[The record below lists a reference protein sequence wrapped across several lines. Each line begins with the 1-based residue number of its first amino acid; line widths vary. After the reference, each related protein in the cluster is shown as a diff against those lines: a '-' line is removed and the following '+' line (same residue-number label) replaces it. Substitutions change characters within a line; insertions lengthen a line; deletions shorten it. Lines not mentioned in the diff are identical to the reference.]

1 MENLLFSPKST
12 FDTWLN
18 SSYTAWTIEIILAFL
33 CGLGVFFLFLPYHQN
48 NPSFPPPRKC
58 GNSKKHH
65 MDLRRRS
72 RSRKRSGALKVCRD
86 CLEELEGTRNLV
98 LLLQSHVGS
107 LPDKSSFHQ
116 LSWQDPPGVGQKA
129 APAGA
134 HQPSMEPLEE
144 AISTISSASL
154 TQDPVPLAS
163 TLSAEPQDRSN
174 LEKIPFGTVAK
185 SSPPG
190 NSFLASTISAM
201 ANLGVLASY
210 PISFLSCWWDTTK
223 ALFFPT
229 SSQSKSWQEDLSPH
243 PTEVPSWGAPI
254 DKQVEI
260 GSPSFINPDVQ
271 KLLEI
276 LITERVELRICKEGK
291 KDRSFSE
298 QMSPDYHLNTSG
310 NMWKSL
316 GTEQDITTPQSFWNV
331 KDKPEQLP
339 EPQQLLHPE
348 SLRDHIERKYSQL
361 FWGLPSLHSESLV
374 AAALVSGSSSQSQ
387 APFVLFNGISNVFPV
402 SVQPGIP
409 LSLSQAPLLPC
420 AGAQPQPFTQNLPMC
435 QPPPMV
441 QIQSQP
447 YLPSPLL
454 FRPTYSSPQLSSCGL
469 YCLPFQNNP
478 LYFIPTETQN
488 LEYPL
493 LQKQLKTETP
503 LPSVN
508 ERSQKVF
515 SQLTPICP
523 QDTGGPQAQR
533 LVPGPHGD
541 LIKSDLQKQH
551 LQKKPT
557 EDQLKGS
564 WLRSMHLSLQLSSS
578 QCQFLVTYHAQGKQ
592 GSWQLSAFRGKRSQD
607 AQKTRSRCPRRSHR
621 RSQMK
626 FQLETDFSEGLRPYL
641 RGISKDPSRS
651 SFSKKF
657 LQMNS
662 EKESERYL
670 LRPSKSDL
678 LRPSKSDSRD
688 YLFGGPDKKHL
699 EKVLKAHLD
708 KKLRQIDQGL
718 IPVTVRRSWLA
729 ATQASSKTHLH
740 KEIRNLAS
748 LKHWKPRIN
757 ISHELS
763 FLSPSIQQ
771 MLEAH
776 IIRFRVRHRWDTS
789 KQGSEPVNLK
799 PSEAQPSPLA
809 TSTFSLS
816 AIWQPGPQS
825 KTNFSKFLGK
835 PQPHQG
841 KQMITKTSVPSLG
854 SPLLAPITA
863 RWGIQRALGK
873 SSPGDSCGP
882 SEAPLTG
889 QKGRPPHKMS
899 APNLRGRT
907 WQSGTVL
914 RARKSSL
921 NPSLKREESWG
932 WLSKYPCHNALIL
945 DMGPKSQSSKA
956 KQKAKEDPAW
966 EVFLGPTVPLN
977 SQTSNMDLRRSHV
990 PVTKKT
996 LPPSTNS
1003 VGQYSEEP
1011 HFKTQVATKF
1021 EFGSKLESEKQLQGR
1036 ATGGLQQPHTA
1047 VLLRDYATGALLAA
1061 GISASHTPLSSSQM
1075 GYASGDTPASQ
1086 VSYGLTAS
1094 AQSTQKQQKF
1104 QKPKLKDPFK
1114 SQTEMFAPTEEWTDF
1129 QSFQPGEHEEMK
1141 SIQRQQKHR
1150 KPKVRDPCKGQF
1162 ASADE
1167 GEICEKLEPE
1177 EDRETIS
1184 QGKMFAPTEERRGFK
1199 RLQQEED
1206 EDMKSK
1212 REMLVLV
1219 DEWRKARR
1227 LQSRGQQKPRK
1238 PKVKDPCKGPF
1249 ASIEEEGICENLES
1263 EEDEEIN
1270 SQTEMCPPAGEWWGF
1285 NKPLPR
1291 GHQETENQSKI
1302 FTSTEDW
1309 RAFKRLQPGEPEEMK
1324 SQRERLTPTEEWK
1337 SVRRL
1342 QLGEHERAGS
1352 SQRQQ
1357 KPRKTKVRDPCKG
1370 PFSSLDEG
1378 EICENL
1384 EPEEDEG
1391 MNSQT
1396 ELCPPVEE
1404 WRGFKKPPPR
1414 GHEETKNRS
1423 EMLTSPE
1430 DSRAFK
1436 RPLPREY
1443 EETHSQNK
1451 MLIPADEWK
1460 AFKWPPPEN
1469 YEKTKSQGQMLTS
1482 AEELRSI
1489 RKLHAGEQETGSSQ
1503 RQQKPRKPKVR
1514 DPCKGPFASIDEGE
1528 ICENLKP
1535 EENEEM
1541 NSQSEI
1547 CPPPEEWR
1555 GFKKLPP
1562 RGHEET
1568 KSQSEMLTSP
1578 EDSRA
1583 FKRPQPRESEEVKS
1597 QREMITPAEEWKSV
1611 RRLQPGEHDKT
1622 RSSQQQQKPRK
1633 TKFRDPCK
1641 GPFASVNEGEICE
1654 RPEPEEDEEMH
1665 SQSRMLAPTD
1675 ERKGNWRPKFG
1686 KYEEK
1691 ISGLRASH
1699 TRVMRQSPQV
1709 RETESLGGKYLQFS
1723 PEKEQLLPESY
1734 LKKRMRH
1741 FLQCL
1746 SPSKKDKQVEET
1758 FQKGRPASAAAQCQ
1772 EQIKDKFIVDGR
1784 TIDPEVIGTVVGQVL
1799 VEKLGLQQ
1807 GPHASEVNHHRE
1819 QLRALVG
1826 EHSHHHRTLSSSE
1839 QRKMLKDRAHSHQAN
1854 PKDHSHLSKSRHT
1867 RDRGDRRA
1875 FPPREPE
1882 SLVRP
1887 CQHGPRVARDSGA
1900 LHHCPTCW
1908 PQKCVPSGQQ
1918 EHPPH
1923 ASPGKK
1929 MFAQEKIQYLQ
1940 RKPVFPCVST
1950 SSMC

>member
-33 CGLGVFFLFLPYHQN
+33 CGLGLFFLFLPYHQN

-58 GNSKKHH
+58 GNSRKHH

-163 TLSAEPQDRSN
+163 TLSAEPQDRAN

-201 ANLGVLASY
+201 ANLGVFASY

-229 SSQSKSWQEDLSPH
+229 SSQSKSWKEDLSPH
-243 PTEVPSWGAPI
+243 PTEVPSWGGPI

-260 GSPSFINPDVQ
+260 GSASFINPDVQ

-276 LITERVELRICKEGK
+276 LITKRVELRICKEGK

-298 QMSPDYHLNTSG
+298 QMSSDYHLNTSG

-420 AGAQPQPFTQNLPMC
+420 AGAQPQPFTQNLPMY

-454 FRPTYSSPQLSSCGL
+454 FRPTYSSPQVSSCGL

-478 LYFIPTETQN
+478 LYFIPTETQS

-515 SQLTPICP
+515 SQLIPICP
-523 QDTGGPQAQR
+523 QDIGGPQAQR

-551 LQKKPT
+551 LQKKPI

-564 WLRSMHLSLQLSSS
+564 WLRSIHLSLQLSSS

-592 GSWQLSAFRGKRSQD
+592 GSWQVSAFRGKRSQN

-670 LRPSKSDL
+670 LRPSKSD
-678 LRPSKSDSRD
+678 SRD

-718 IPVTVRRSWLA
+718 TPVTVRRSWLA

-841 KQMITKTSVPSLG
+841 KQMTTKASVPSLG
-854 SPLLAPITA
+854 SPLLAPILA

-921 NPSLKREESWG
+921 NP
-932 WLSKYPCHNALIL
+932 N
-945 DMGPKSQSSKA
+945 
-956 KQKAKEDPAW
+956 
-966 EVFLGPTVPLN
+966 
-977 SQTSNMDLRRSHV
+977 
-990 PVTKKT
+990 
-996 LPPSTNS
+996 
-1003 VGQYSEEP
+1003 
-1011 HFKTQVATKF
+1011 
-1021 EFGSKLESEKQLQGR
+1021 
-1036 ATGGLQQPHTA
+1036 PHTD
-1047 VLLRDYATGALLAA
+1047 VLLAA
-1061 GISASHTPLSSSQM
+1061 GILASHTSLSSSQM
-1075 GYASGDTPASQ
+1075 EYASGGTPASQ

-1094 AQSTQKQQKF
+1094 AQSTQEQQKF

-1114 SQTEMFAPTEEWTDF
+1114 SQ
-1129 QSFQPGEHEEMK
+1129 
-1141 SIQRQQKHR
+1141 R
-1150 KPKVRDPCKGQF
+1150 
-1162 ASADE
+1162 
-1167 GEICEKLEPE
+1167 EI
-1177 EDRETIS
+1177 
-1184 QGKMFAPTEERRGFK
+1184 
-1199 RLQQEED
+1199 
-1206 EDMKSK
+1206 
-1212 REMLVLV
+1212 
-1219 DEWRKARR
+1219 
-1227 LQSRGQQKPRK
+1227 
-1238 PKVKDPCKGPF
+1238 
-1249 ASIEEEGICENLES
+1249 
-1263 EEDEEIN
+1263 
-1270 SQTEMCPPAGEWWGF
+1270 
-1285 NKPLPR
+1285 
-1291 GHQETENQSKI
+1291 
-1302 FTSTEDW
+1302 
-1309 RAFKRLQPGEPEEMK
+1309 
-1324 SQRERLTPTEEWK
+1324 
-1337 SVRRL
+1337 
-1342 QLGEHERAGS
+1342 
-1352 SQRQQ
+1352 
-1357 KPRKTKVRDPCKG
+1357 
-1370 PFSSLDEG
+1370 
-1378 EICENL
+1378 
-1384 EPEEDEG
+1384 
-1391 MNSQT
+1391 
-1396 ELCPPVEE
+1396 
-1404 WRGFKKPPPR
+1404 
-1414 GHEETKNRS
+1414 
-1423 EMLTSPE
+1423 
-1430 DSRAFK
+1430 
-1436 RPLPREY
+1436 
-1443 EETHSQNK
+1443 
-1451 MLIPADEWK
+1451 
-1460 AFKWPPPEN
+1460 
-1469 YEKTKSQGQMLTS
+1469 
-1482 AEELRSI
+1482 
-1489 RKLHAGEQETGSSQ
+1489 
-1503 RQQKPRKPKVR
+1503 
-1514 DPCKGPFASIDEGE
+1514 
-1528 ICENLKP
+1528 
-1535 EENEEM
+1535 
-1541 NSQSEI
+1541 
-1547 CPPPEEWR
+1547 
-1555 GFKKLPP
+1555 
-1562 RGHEET
+1562 
-1568 KSQSEMLTSP
+1568 
-1578 EDSRA
+1578 
-1583 FKRPQPRESEEVKS
+1583 
-1597 QREMITPAEEWKSV
+1597 
-1611 RRLQPGEHDKT
+1611 
-1622 RSSQQQQKPRK
+1622 
-1633 TKFRDPCK
+1633 
-1641 GPFASVNEGEICE
+1641 
-1654 RPEPEEDEEMH
+1654 
-1665 SQSRMLAPTD
+1665 QSRMLAPTD

-1686 KYEEK
+1686 KYEER

-1699 TRVMRQSPQV
+1699 TRVIRQSPQV

-1746 SPSKKDKQVEET
+1746 SPSKKDKQIEET
-1758 FQKGRPASAAAQCQ
+1758 FQKGRPASVAAQCQ

-1839 QRKMLKDRAHSHQAN
+1839 QRKMLKDTAHSHQAN

-1882 SLVRP
+1882 SPVRP
-1887 CQHGPRVARDSGA
+1887 CQHGPRVARDSGE

-1918 EHPPH
+1918 EHAPH

>member
-1 MENLLFSPKST
+1 MEKLLFSPKST

-33 CGLGVFFLFLPYHQN
+33 CGLGLFFLFLPYHQN

-58 GNSKKHH
+58 GNSRKHH

-134 HQPSMEPLEE
+134 HQPSLEPLEE
-144 AISTISSASL
+144 AISAISSASL

-201 ANLGVLASY
+201 ANLGIFASY

-223 ALFFPT
+223 SLFSPT

-243 PTEVPSWGAPI
+243 PTEAPSWGGPI

-276 LITERVELRICKEGK
+276 LITKRVELKICKAGK

-316 GTEQDITTPQSFWNV
+316 GTEQDITTPQSVWNV

-348 SLRDHIERKYSQL
+348 SLRDHIEREYSQL

-374 AAALVSGSSSQSQ
+374 AAALVSGSSSQPQ
-387 APFVLFNGISNVFPV
+387 VPFVLFNGISNVFPV

-420 AGAQPQPFTQNLPMC
+420 AGAQPQPFTQNLPMY
-435 QPPPMV
+435 QPSTMV
-441 QIQSQP
+441 S
-447 YLPSPLL
+447 
-454 FRPTYSSPQLSSCGL
+454 TCGL

-478 LYFIPTETQN
+478 LYFIPTETQS

-508 ERSQKVF
+508 ERSQEVF
-515 SQLTPICP
+515 SQLISNCP

-541 LIKSDLQKQH
+541 LIKYDLQKQH
-551 LQKKPT
+551 LQKKPI

-564 WLRSMHLSLQLSSS
+564 RLRSFHLSLQLSSS
-578 QCQFLVTYHAQGKQ
+578 QCQFLVTYQAQGKQ

-740 KEIRNLAS
+740 KDIRNLAS

-776 IIRFRVRHRWDTS
+776 IIRFRVRHRWDAS

-799 PSEAQPSPLA
+799 PSEAQPSPLP

-835 PQPHQG
+835 PQPRQG
-841 KQMITKTSVPSLG
+841 KQMVTKASVPSLG
-854 SPLLAPITA
+854 SPFPAPIPA

-873 SSPGDSCGP
+873 TSPGDSRGP
-882 SEAPLTG
+882 SEAPLTR
-889 QKGRPPHKMS
+889 QKGRPPHKMPAS
-899 APNLRGRT
+899 NLKGRT

-945 DMGPKSQSSKA
+945 DMGLKSQSSKT

-966 EVFLGPTVPLN
+966 EVFLGPTVPVN
-977 SQTSNMDLRRSHV
+977 SKTSNMDLRRSDV

-996 LPPSTNS
+996 LPSSTNS
-1003 VGQYSEEP
+1003 VGQHSEEP
-1011 HFKTQVATKF
+1011 HFKTQVASKF
-1021 EFGSKLESEKQLQGR
+1021 EFGSKLESENQLQGR
-1036 ATGGLQQPHTA
+1036 ATGDPQQSHTD
-1047 VLLRDYATGALLAA
+1047 VLLQDYTTGMLLQDSATNLLLQDTHTDVLLAA
-1061 GISASHTPLSSSQM
+1061 GILASHRSLSSSQM
-1075 GYASGDTPASQ
+1075 EYASGDTPASQ
-1086 VSYGLTAS
+1086 VPYGLTAS
-1094 AQSTQKQQKF
+1094 AQSTQEQQKF

-1114 SQTEMFAPTEEWTDF
+1114 SQREMFAPSEEWTDF

-1141 SIQRQQKHR
+1141 I
-1150 KPKVRDPCKGQF
+1150 
-1162 ASADE
+1162 
-1167 GEICEKLEPE
+1167 
-1177 EDRETIS
+1177 
-1184 QGKMFAPTEERRGFK
+1184 
-1199 RLQQEED
+1199 
-1206 EDMKSK
+1206 
-1212 REMLVLV
+1212 
-1219 DEWRKARR
+1219 
-1227 LQSRGQQKPRK
+1227 
-1238 PKVKDPCKGPF
+1238 
-1249 ASIEEEGICENLES
+1249 
-1263 EEDEEIN
+1263 
-1270 SQTEMCPPAGEWWGF
+1270 
-1285 NKPLPR
+1285 
-1291 GHQETENQSKI
+1291 
-1302 FTSTEDW
+1302 
-1309 RAFKRLQPGEPEEMK
+1309 
-1324 SQRERLTPTEEWK
+1324 
-1337 SVRRL
+1337 
-1342 QLGEHERAGS
+1342 
-1352 SQRQQ
+1352 
-1357 KPRKTKVRDPCKG
+1357 
-1370 PFSSLDEG
+1370 
-1378 EICENL
+1378 
-1384 EPEEDEG
+1384 
-1391 MNSQT
+1391 
-1396 ELCPPVEE
+1396 
-1404 WRGFKKPPPR
+1404 
-1414 GHEETKNRS
+1414 
-1423 EMLTSPE
+1423 
-1430 DSRAFK
+1430 
-1436 RPLPREY
+1436 
-1443 EETHSQNK
+1443 
-1451 MLIPADEWK
+1451 
-1460 AFKWPPPEN
+1460 
-1469 YEKTKSQGQMLTS
+1469 
-1482 AEELRSI
+1482 
-1489 RKLHAGEQETGSSQ
+1489 
-1503 RQQKPRKPKVR
+1503 
-1514 DPCKGPFASIDEGE
+1514 
-1528 ICENLKP
+1528 
-1535 EENEEM
+1535 
-1541 NSQSEI
+1541 
-1547 CPPPEEWR
+1547 
-1555 GFKKLPP
+1555 
-1562 RGHEET
+1562 
-1568 KSQSEMLTSP
+1568 
-1578 EDSRA
+1578 
-1583 FKRPQPRESEEVKS
+1583 
-1597 QREMITPAEEWKSV
+1597 
-1611 RRLQPGEHDKT
+1611 
-1622 RSSQQQQKPRK
+1622 
-1633 TKFRDPCK
+1633 
-1641 GPFASVNEGEICE
+1641 NEGEICE

-1686 KYEEK
+1686 KYEER

-1746 SPSKKDKQVEET
+1746 SPSKKDKQIEET
-1758 FQKGRPASAAAQCQ
+1758 FQKGRPAS
-1772 EQIKDKFIVDGR
+1772 DGR
-1784 TIDPEVIGTVVGQVL
+1784 TIDPEVIGRGVGQVL
-1799 VEKLGLQQ
+1799 VEKVGLHQ
-1807 GPHASEVNHHRE
+1807 GAQASEVNHHRE

-1839 QRKMLKDRAHSHQAN
+1839 QRKMLKDTAHSHQAN

-1882 SLVRP
+1882 SPVRP
-1887 CQHGPRVARDSGA
+1887 CQHGPRVARDSGD

-1918 EHPPH
+1918 EHAPH
-1923 ASPGKK
+1923 AYPGRK
-1929 MFAQEKIQYLQ
+1929 MLVQEKVQYLQ
-1940 RKPVFPCVST
+1940 RKPVFPHVST

>member
-33 CGLGVFFLFLPYHQN
+33 CGLGLFFLFLPYHQN

-58 GNSKKHH
+58 GNSRKHH

-163 TLSAEPQDRSN
+163 TLSAEPQDRAN

-201 ANLGVLASY
+201 ANLGVFASY

-229 SSQSKSWQEDLSPH
+229 SSQSKSWKEDLSPH
-243 PTEVPSWGAPI
+243 PTEVPSWGGPI

-260 GSPSFINPDVQ
+260 GSASFINPDVQ

-276 LITERVELRICKEGK
+276 LITKRVELRICKEGK

-298 QMSPDYHLNTSG
+298 QMSSDYHLNTSG

-420 AGAQPQPFTQNLPMC
+420 AGAQPQPFTQNLPMY

-454 FRPTYSSPQLSSCGL
+454 FRPTYSSPQVSSCGL

-478 LYFIPTETQN
+478 LYFIPTETQS

-515 SQLTPICP
+515 SQLIPICP
-523 QDTGGPQAQR
+523 QDIGGPQAQR

-551 LQKKPT
+551 LQKKPI

-564 WLRSMHLSLQLSSS
+564 WLRSIHLSLQLSSS

-592 GSWQLSAFRGKRSQD
+592 GSWQVSAFRGKRSQN

-670 LRPSKSDL
+670 LRPSKSD
-678 LRPSKSDSRD
+678 SRD

-718 IPVTVRRSWLA
+718 TPVTVRRSWLA

-841 KQMITKTSVPSLG
+841 KQMTTKASVPSLG
-854 SPLLAPITA
+854 SPLLAPILA

-921 NPSLKREESWG
+921 NPSLKREESWS

-945 DMGPKSQSSKA
+945 DMGLKSQSSKT

-977 SQTSNMDLRRSHV
+977 SQASNMDLRRSHV

-1011 HFKTQVATKF
+1011 HFKTQVASKF
-1021 EFGSKLESEKQLQGR
+1021 EFGSKLESENQLQGR
-1036 ATGGLQQPHTA
+1036 ATGGPQQSHTA
-1047 VLLRDYATGALLAA
+1047 VLLQDYTTGMLLQDCAANLLLQDPHTDVLLAA
-1061 GISASHTPLSSSQM
+1061 GILASHTSLSSSQM
-1075 GYASGDTPASQ
+1075 EYASGGTPASQ

-1094 AQSTQKQQKF
+1094 AQSTQEQQKF

-1114 SQTEMFAPTEEWTDF
+1114 SQ
-1129 QSFQPGEHEEMK
+1129 
-1141 SIQRQQKHR
+1141 R
-1150 KPKVRDPCKGQF
+1150 
-1162 ASADE
+1162 
-1167 GEICEKLEPE
+1167 EI
-1177 EDRETIS
+1177 
-1184 QGKMFAPTEERRGFK
+1184 
-1199 RLQQEED
+1199 
-1206 EDMKSK
+1206 
-1212 REMLVLV
+1212 
-1219 DEWRKARR
+1219 
-1227 LQSRGQQKPRK
+1227 
-1238 PKVKDPCKGPF
+1238 
-1249 ASIEEEGICENLES
+1249 
-1263 EEDEEIN
+1263 
-1270 SQTEMCPPAGEWWGF
+1270 
-1285 NKPLPR
+1285 
-1291 GHQETENQSKI
+1291 
-1302 FTSTEDW
+1302 
-1309 RAFKRLQPGEPEEMK
+1309 
-1324 SQRERLTPTEEWK
+1324 
-1337 SVRRL
+1337 
-1342 QLGEHERAGS
+1342 
-1352 SQRQQ
+1352 
-1357 KPRKTKVRDPCKG
+1357 
-1370 PFSSLDEG
+1370 
-1378 EICENL
+1378 
-1384 EPEEDEG
+1384 
-1391 MNSQT
+1391 
-1396 ELCPPVEE
+1396 
-1404 WRGFKKPPPR
+1404 
-1414 GHEETKNRS
+1414 
-1423 EMLTSPE
+1423 
-1430 DSRAFK
+1430 
-1436 RPLPREY
+1436 
-1443 EETHSQNK
+1443 
-1451 MLIPADEWK
+1451 
-1460 AFKWPPPEN
+1460 
-1469 YEKTKSQGQMLTS
+1469 
-1482 AEELRSI
+1482 
-1489 RKLHAGEQETGSSQ
+1489 
-1503 RQQKPRKPKVR
+1503 
-1514 DPCKGPFASIDEGE
+1514 
-1528 ICENLKP
+1528 
-1535 EENEEM
+1535 
-1541 NSQSEI
+1541 
-1547 CPPPEEWR
+1547 
-1555 GFKKLPP
+1555 
-1562 RGHEET
+1562 
-1568 KSQSEMLTSP
+1568 
-1578 EDSRA
+1578 
-1583 FKRPQPRESEEVKS
+1583 
-1597 QREMITPAEEWKSV
+1597 
-1611 RRLQPGEHDKT
+1611 
-1622 RSSQQQQKPRK
+1622 
-1633 TKFRDPCK
+1633 
-1641 GPFASVNEGEICE
+1641 
-1654 RPEPEEDEEMH
+1654 
-1665 SQSRMLAPTD
+1665 QSRMLAPTD

-1686 KYEEK
+1686 KYEER

-1699 TRVMRQSPQV
+1699 TRVIRQSPQV

-1746 SPSKKDKQVEET
+1746 SPSKKDKQIEET
-1758 FQKGRPASAAAQCQ
+1758 FQKGRPASVAAQCQ

-1839 QRKMLKDRAHSHQAN
+1839 QRKMLKDTAHSHQAN

-1882 SLVRP
+1882 SPVRP
-1887 CQHGPRVARDSGA
+1887 CQHGPRVARDSGE

-1918 EHPPH
+1918 EHAPH